1 MHPYYLGLES
11 ELQAKYVKAHLYFQF
26 PDALSVLTQEDT
38 QRHRPL
44 QLKQC
49 QQSLAEISK
58 HKHTAIVGK

>member
-38 QRHRPL
+38 QR

-49 QQSLAEISK
+49 QQSLTEISK